1 MNKDRAGLVGGQ
13 SPPREQSGHK
23 LGLHAFR
30 ALALLCILGVL
41 AIAGCIRVEI
51 SIAVNDDG
59 SGVVGYAIGISDEFR
74 GFGSLVGENPD
85 VPGMPNEEELEGLPA
100 GAEYRGYQED
110 GYSGFVVTI
119 PFDDPAQLESVLE
132 VMQDD
137 GGVGLLPDLSQDEN
151 GGWRLSMTLPAL
163 QEAGLDDPGEIED
176 ELGFAF
182 AETLLGEGWF
192 RVRVNLP
199 GDVVEHNADRVEG
212 DDLVWEISLTS
223 AEPRELMA
231 RTIPSNGWPLVG
243 FVIAGVV
250 VIVVVLVISL
260 LAWRA
265 TKRESV

>member
-1 MNKDRAGLVGGQ
+1 MNKDRAGFVGGQ
-13 SPPREQSGHK
+13 APPRETSEHK
-23 LGLHAFR
+23 SGLHAFR
-30 ALALLCILGVL
+30 VLAFLCVLGALAVT
-41 AIAGCIRVEI
+41 GCIRVEI
-51 SIAVNDDG
+51 SISVDGDG
-59 SGVVGYAIGISDEFR
+59 SGVLGYTVAISDEFSALGGMMDE
-74 GFGSLVGENPD
+74 GFDGAGLPSQ
-85 VPGMPNEEELEGLPA
+85 EELDDLPL
-100 GAEYRGYQED
+100 GAELQEYKED

-163 QEAGLDDPGEIED
+163 QEAGLDDPREIED